1 MRPEE
6 SRAVE
11 PGAVSGRTALASRRR
26 RPWLL
31 IAAALL
37 LAVLSAILW
46 AKWRDSRTRA
56 EQLQAEL
63 KQVYVEAESLRTQA
77 ARAEQRIAQL
87 ERDLRALSAQ
97 TGAKDA
103 KPATKPRN
111 AR

>member
-6 SRAVE
+6 SRTAE
-11 PGAVSGRTALASRRR
+11 PRAVSGRMALASRRR

-63 KQVYVEAESLRTQA
+63 KQVYAEAEALRTQA
-77 ARAEQRIAQL
+77 TRAEQRIAQL
-87 ERDLRALSAQ
+87 ERDLRALSTQ

-103 KPATKPRN
+103 KPATKPKNTR
-111 AR
+111 